1 MGLTLPALRQISS
14 QGGKESLELA
24 WGRSGV
30 APVVETGIS
39 CKAAWTRILSS
50 TSSTTLS
57 LCTVTVGRGIRRRL
71 TDGLP
76 FLCWYGGAARV
87 VRLQAAA
94 VPAGSRRGTQRA
106 AGSSPNRGPHSYRA
120 HSTGPRG
127 PPKSYFYLVVAQ
139 PPFSFARCFS
149 DMVDRLPAI
158 TVAAAAPRAPIGLH
172 HQCHS
177 PVQSPPSVEGPVMAT
192 PTVAQIP
199 VGC

>member
-1 MGLTLPALRQISS
+1 MA
-14 QGGKESLELA
+14 SL
-24 WGRSGV
+24 
-30 APVVETGIS
+30 
-39 CKAAWTRILSS
+39 
-50 TSSTTLS
+50 
-57 LCTVTVGRGIRRRL
+57 
-71 TDGLP
+71 
-76 FLCWYGGAARV
+76 LCWYGGAAHV
-87 VRLQAAA
+87 ARLQAAA
-94 VPAGSRRGTQRA
+94 VPAGPRRGTQRA

-177 PVQSPPSVEGPVMAT
+177 PVQSPPSFEGPVMAT
-192 PTVAQIP
+192 PTVAQTP
-199 VGC
+199 VGCEFGTTAAAGKKHNKKHALREYIVMCRPGKNTLYT